1 MNALLTDA
9 LQIKNVRLQHYGDQ
23 LMENNKNKVR
33 AALIGVGAMGK
44 RYAEMI
50 VEGKVPGMVLT
61 AVVARRPEAKE
72 WAMKLINKLEN
83 AEGIK
88 PAVYGDT
95 EELFAA
101 PEGFDAVIIV
111 TPHKTH
117 PELAIR
123 AFELGKHVMC
133 DKPAGVTIGQAA
145 DMTAASE
152 KYNRIYGMMFH
163 QRRYP
168 KYIKI
173 RDIID
178 SGEIGRLKRIML
190 VNSRYYRTAHYHA
203 SGSWRSSW
211 SGEGGGALINQGA
224 HILDI
229 WQWLFG
235 MPESIYA
242 GIPFGKYNDFNVDD
256 EAAIYMRYPENLT
269 AVFMLTTGEAV
280 WEERLEIVGSRGKL
294 LLEDDTLHIWRY
306 SADSEEYIK
315 NEQVNSRE
323 NLHIDEEVTNFEK
336 IEEPY
341 VEMLENFAEA
351 VLAGDGKM
359 LTAPGE
365 EAVNQL
371 MLTNSAYYSAWTGQR
386 VQLPVDAKIGRAH
399 V

>member
-1 MNALLTDA
+1 MQKKD
-9 LQIKNVRLQHYGDQ
+9 LQ
-23 LMENNKNKVR
+23 NNPAEGKVR
-33 AALIGVGAMGK
+33 TALIGAGVMGK
-44 RYAEMI
+44 KYAEMI
-50 VEGKVPGMVLT
+50 AEGKVPGMLLT
-61 AVVARRPEAKE
+61 AVVARRPEVKE
-72 WAMKLINKLEN
+72 WAEKLIKRHEN
-83 AEGIK
+83 AEGVK
-88 PAVYGDT
+88 PAVYGDA
-95 EELFAA
+95 EALFAE
-101 PEGFDAVIIV
+101 PERFDAVIIV

-117 PELAIR
+117 PELAVR
-123 AFELGKHVMC
+123 AFALGKHVMC

-145 DMTAASE
+145 EMTAASK
-152 KYNRIYGMMFH
+152 KYNQIYGMMFH

-168 KYIKI
+168 KYLKLK
-173 RDIID
+173 DMID
-178 SGEIGRLKRIML
+178 SGEIGRLERIML

-211 SGEGGGALINQGA
+211 SGEGGGALMNQGA

-242 GIPFGKYNDFNVDD
+242 DIPFGKYNDFKVDD

-315 NEQVNSRE
+315 NAQVNSRE
-323 NLHIDEEVTNFEK
+323 NLSMDEEVVNFEK
-336 IEEPY
+336 AEEPY
-341 VEMLENFAEA
+341 AEMLENFAEA
-351 VLAGDGKM
+351 VKAEDEKI

-386 VQLPVDAKIGRAH
+386 VKLPVDAKAYEKELERHCEMEKG
-399 V
+399 VS